1 MPKSTFKFKPVT
13 MKKITSPLS
22 KLESLNKATKMKP
35 YTLAKKPRGFGK
47 YK

>member
-1 MPKSTFKFKPVT
+1 MAKSTFKFKSIT

-22 KLESLNKATKMKP
+22 KLSSLNKPMKMKP
-35 YTLAKKPRGFGK
+35 YTLARKPRGFGK